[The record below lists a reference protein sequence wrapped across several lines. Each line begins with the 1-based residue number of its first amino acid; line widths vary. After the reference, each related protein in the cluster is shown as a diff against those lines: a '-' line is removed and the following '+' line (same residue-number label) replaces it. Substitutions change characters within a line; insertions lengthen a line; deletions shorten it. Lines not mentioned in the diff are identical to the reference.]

1 MKIEK
6 DNLTPKQKKNVYL
19 KILLLGIII
28 CAFFFYKNYDNENRE
43 KLLSENFEFT
53 FCRIIGNNTYKSKT
67 NFLEYNV
74 DGIKYETRPLS
85 SRIFNIGEFYKI
97 KYSKSKPEIS
107 EVDYTKPIIFNRNE
121 FDTIKGITT
130 KTYES
135 ERLNVLSFQYKY
147 GNEDYERD
155 IILEKIENLKKGNE
169 IKILVNKNNPKISYL
184 ERQVK
189 AE

>member
-28 CAFFFYKNYDNENRE
+28 CAVFFYKNYDNENRV

-53 FCRIIGNNTYKSKT
+53 YCEIIGSNTYKSKT

-74 DGIKYETRPLS
+74 DGIKYETQPLS
-85 SRIFNIGEFYKI
+85 SRIFNIGEFYRI

-107 EVDYTKPIIFNRNE
+107 EVDYTKPIILNKND
-121 FDTIKGITT
+121 FDFTSGIVT
-130 KTYES
+130 KTFEKQNLS
-135 ERLNVLSFQYKY
+135 VLSFSYNY
-147 GNEDYERD
+147 RNENYERD
-155 IILEKIENLKKGNE
+155 VILEKIGELKKGKQ
-169 IKILVNKNNPKISYL
+169 IKILVNKKNPKISYL
-184 ERQVK
+184 TEQIK